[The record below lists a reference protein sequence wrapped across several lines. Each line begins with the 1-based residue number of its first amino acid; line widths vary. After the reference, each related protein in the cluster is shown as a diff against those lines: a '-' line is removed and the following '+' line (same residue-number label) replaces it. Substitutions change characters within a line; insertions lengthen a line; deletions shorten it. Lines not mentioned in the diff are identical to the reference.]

1 MTSSNTSYSVTTVI
15 IHVATRG
22 HLSENFKHSELRNK
36 NNISVK
42 LKGSLCL
49 IVRCDDIRL
58 HFRLNTYFLSEVE
71 YDKCTVKQYSELSL
85 IFEANDA
92 SSRKSRLVRP
102 GNVFQIL

>member
-22 HLSENFKHSELRNK
+22 HLSENFKRSELRNK

-58 HFRLNTYFLSEVE
+58 NFRLNTYFLSEVE
-71 YDKCTVKQYSELSL
+71 YDKCTVKQYSELSV

>member
-42 LKGSLCL
+42 LKGSLGQL
-49 IVRCDDIRL
+49 DVTI
-58 HFRLNTYFLSEVE
+58 Y
-71 YDKCTVKQYSELSL
+71 
-85 IFEANDA
+85 
-92 SSRKSRLVRP
+92 
-102 GNVFQIL
+102 G